1 MIVQNLTE
9 LKKVRLS
16 VKSVGDKDLV
26 FIKDAD
32 RTH

>member
-1 MIVQNLTE
+1 MIAQSLTE

-16 VKSVGDKDLV
+16 VKSIGDKDLV